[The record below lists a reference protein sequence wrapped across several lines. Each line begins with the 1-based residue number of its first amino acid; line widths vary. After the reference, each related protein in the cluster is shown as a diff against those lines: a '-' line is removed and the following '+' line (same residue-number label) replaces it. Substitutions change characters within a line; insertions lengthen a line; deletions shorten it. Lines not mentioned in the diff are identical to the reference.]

1 MSDIFFAFF
10 IGRSALLG
18 LTRVNESRQV
28 LKIFPTP
35 CTLKYQLI
43 LNNYLIRDGK
53 VNALKVGVIF

>member
-18 LTRVNESRQV
+18 LTRVNESQQV
-28 LKIFPTP
+28 LKIFSAP

-43 LNNYLIRDGK
+43 LNNFLLREGK
-53 VNALKVGVIF
+53 VNA